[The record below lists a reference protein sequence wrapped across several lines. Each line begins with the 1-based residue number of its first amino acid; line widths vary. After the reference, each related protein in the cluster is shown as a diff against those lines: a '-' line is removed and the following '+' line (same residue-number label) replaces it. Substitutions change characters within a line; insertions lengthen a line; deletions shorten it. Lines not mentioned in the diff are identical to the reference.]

1 MAHHS
6 YNNRVFLPS
15 QSINIF
21 PCSRRGQ
28 ANIDN
33 KAEFYDP
40 EARLNT
46 ERTNRIGTAINGFTD
61 SFIESYENNTLVFV
75 LAGYRVEIKNFEPS
89 EIADALNVNTTN
101 KIYAHLS
108 IHDQILVNSVSID
121 TSITDYYTELLY
133 RQATSSEIIDTQSL
147 DVKVSVGSV
156 FTGISF
162 VSAVDTDGEGKVVAP
177 ADYVSGRQLLSR
189 NLLLFTKSGETDSWV
204 LEQTSLLPKIAHDEA
219 EDSIVVEELHVRS
232 NLQVDGDVM
241 LGVIDDTTGKY
252 SATSGTLTAR
262 QVNVPYEGSN
272 ADFQTTE
279 IKNTGIS
286 TAYVRAG
293 EIKADGLAVGNT
305 ITIVDDQDR
314 DADGNTDEALTTI
327 GKGYVSAVDELTV
340 PNIFTASAR
349 SANKVIISAVNGLE
363 VTHTATV
370 KGATTI
376 DSTLEVANDTS
387 IQRSLSVGANINIGD
402 PDDPATVNDGGYVVA
417 KNDITAEHDLIAKHD
432 ILVEGSAAIAGN
444 LDIGTDNDTDTGIVN
459 AKKLVQA
466 PTLKATAGIETP
478 ELKTN
483 AITSDSAEVTVN
495 KKLKL
500 GANTS
505 VDEDTISTLTVET
518 EKITSKSTEIVV
530 DKVLKVDTINSDS
543 TNGLTIKRAAKLEN
557 TLTVEGA
564 TTVNDTI
571 TAEKLIIPSKIDEN
585 GEEKGEVV
593 TPTLRVNRLTTN
605 SDNITVDDKNLIV
618 TKNLEVLAAK
628 AIDEED
634 RETAATATIDK
645 AVIGQLEVK
654 ADTTKLTGS
663 TGKITAKEIAAE
675 KITQNGNTIPT
686 IKLIQNGTAYQ
697 LQITRDASKK

>member
-1 MAHHS
+1 MALHS
-6 YNNRVFLPS
+6 YNNRVFLSS

-75 LAGYRVEIKNFEPS
+75 LAGYRVEIKDFEPS
-89 EIADALNVNTTN
+89 EIAAALNVNTN

-121 TSITDYYTELLY
+121 KSITDYYTELLY
-133 RQATSSEIIDTQSL
+133 RQATSNEIIDTQSL

-162 VSAVDTDGEGKVVAP
+162 VSAVDTDEEGKVVAP
-177 ADYVSGRQLLSR
+177 ADYDVSARQLLSR
-189 NLLLFTKSGETDSWV
+189 NLLLLTKSGENDPWV

-219 EDSIVVEELHVRS
+219 EDSVVVEELHVRS
-232 NLQVDGDVM
+232 NLQVDDDVQVDGDVM
-241 LGVIDDTTGKY
+241 LGVIDDETGKY
-252 SATSGTLTAR
+252 SATGGTLTAR

-293 EIKADGLAVGNT
+293 EIRADGLAVGNT

-314 DADGNTDEALTTI
+314 DEDGNKDEALTTI
-327 GKGYVSAVDELTV
+327 GKGYISAVDELTV
-340 PNIFTASAR
+340 PDVFTASAKDT
-349 SANKVIISAVNGLE
+349 NKVTIEAINGLE

-402 PDDPATVNDGGYVVA
+402 PDDPATVNDGGYIVA

-432 ILVEGSAAIAGN
+432 I
-444 LDIGTDNDTDTGIVN
+444 
-459 AKKLVQA
+459 
-466 PTLKATAGIETP
+466 KATEKATVKSLVVGERAENDSTAAGIIIA
-478 ELKTN
+478 K
-483 AITSDSAEVTVN
+483 AEV
-495 KKLKL
+495 
-500 GANTS
+500 
-505 VDEDTISTLTVET
+505 DT
-518 EKITSKSTEIVV
+518 
-530 DKVLKVDTINSDS
+530 
-543 TNGLTIKRAAKLEN
+543 
-557 TLTVEGA
+557 
-564 TTVNDTI
+564 
-571 TAEKLIIPSKIDEN
+571 PQ
-585 GEEKGEVV
+585 
-593 TPTLRVNRLTTN
+593 LRVNRIT
-605 SDNITVDDKNLIV
+605 SGQGNITIDNKKLIV
-618 TKNLEVLAAK
+618 NKSLEMLAPQPTAEKPNPDPAK
-628 AIDEED
+628 A
-634 RETAATATIDK
+634 TIEQ
-645 AVIGQLEVK
+645 AVIGDLTVEK
-654 ADTTKLTGS
+654 KDTLKGS
-663 TGKITAKEIAAE
+663 TGKITAKEVTAD
-675 KITQNGNTIPT
+675 KITQNGKAIPA
-686 IKLIQNGTAYQ
+686 ISLVQHNDVYQ
-697 LQITRDASKK
+697 LQITLDASKKEN